1 MQIMWHL
8 REEWCY
14 ESKQHSSKWKE
25 GNTQKAKSY
34 FARNARCARSVMLV
48 VNNFSDVSAH
58 FRSVTS
64 QYKQSKQSKE
74 SKITD
79 ALKKINKYLWCLIYL
94 IFCLF

>member
-8 REEWCY
+8 REELCY

-25 GNTQKAKSY
+25 SNTQKAKRY
-34 FARNARCARSVMLV
+34 FAHNARCARSVMLV

-64 QYKQSKQSKE
+64 QYKH
-74 SKITD
+74 T
-79 ALKKINKYLWCLIYL
+79 LKNLKSQML
-94 IFCLF
+94 